1 MNFNIIDEAVKAQIA
16 ETLVL
21 IDKIDIVY
29 DYAIEDVNEIVEYI
43 YKYINDNINTFDSWE
58 RAKNSILLHLFIKKN
73 DFHFSNN
80 IHSPLAI

>member
-58 RAKNSILLHLFIKKN
+58 RAKNSILLHLQ
-73 DFHFSNN
+73 
-80 IHSPLAI
+80 